1 MLILNVT
8 KIKESIT
15 AITGNTAIPSSMRQ
29 NVINFGLARLV
40 AYSVGIPSDPVD
52 NSAAYFNAN
61 NASAMETL
69 SAVNET
75 VVVDVSKIVTMAL
88 AVWRMRYDG
97 VHNMFT
103 KEAIEMSKIA
113 IAEAEIYNFNK
124 EIADV
129 IATSEQFS
137 ELGRSIDGA
146 LSMFNPFVV
155 GE

>member
-1 MLILNVT
+1 MLVLNIT

-15 AITGNTAIPSSMRQ
+15 AVTGNVAIPSSMRQ

-52 NSAAYFNAN
+52 NSAAYFNEN
-61 NASAMETL
+61 NATALETL
-69 SAVNET
+69 SALNET
-75 VVVDVSKIVTMAL
+75 VVVDVSKIVAMAL
-88 AVWRMRYDG
+88 AIWRMRYDS

-103 KEAIEMSKIA
+103 KEAVEMSKLA
-113 IAEAEIYNFNK
+113 VANAEIYNFNK

-137 ELGRSIDGA
+137 ELGRSVDGA

>member
-52 NSAAYFNAN
+52 NSATYFNAN

>member
-1 MLILNVT
+1 MLVLNVT
-8 KIKESIT
+8 KIKESI
-15 AITGNTAIPSSMRQ
+15 AAVIGNVAIPSSMRQ
-29 NVINFGLARLV
+29 NVVNFGLARLV

-52 NSAAYFNAN
+52 NSAAYFTEN
-61 NASAMETL
+61 NKKALETL
-69 SAVNET
+69 SAINET
-75 VVVDVSKIVTMAL
+75 TIIDVSKIVNMAL
-88 AVWRMRYDG
+88 AVWRMRYDS

-103 KEAIEMSKIA
+103 KEAVDMSKLA
-113 IAEAEIYNFNK
+113 IANAGIYNFNK

-137 ELGRSIDGA
+137 ELGRSVDGA

>member
-1 MLILNVT
+1 MLVLNVT
-8 KIKESIT
+8 KIANSIA

-40 AYSVGIPSDPVD
+40 SYSVGIPSDPVD
-52 NSAAYFNAN
+52 NSAAYFTEN
-61 NASAMETL
+61 NKTALETL
-69 SAVNET
+69 SAVNENI
-75 VVVDVSKIVTMAL
+75 VLDISKIITMAL
-88 AVWRMRYDG
+88 AVWRMRYDS

-103 KEAIEMSKIA
+103 KEAIEMSKLA
-113 IAEAEIYNFNK
+113 VANADIYNFNK

-137 ELGRSIDGA
+137 ELGLSVDGA